1 MKVRKL
7 IIVDDEKNIRL
18 GLKTMIERQY
28 PSAYQIELASNGQM
42 ALELNRASRADLILT
57 DIRMPVLDG
66 IRLLEELDREP
77 GGRRPAVVLLSG
89 YDDFEYAKTA
99 IRYKVKD
106 YLLKPIQRTELFDML
121 NRVDKE
127 LSELEASNLERRQE
141 KYELQLEQHKNRV
154 RQLLFG
160 TGPVTEEELQQMK
173 EEWADRISP
182 ASAYAVAMVLCRYV
196 DGSVMPTGEIQRLV
210 ERLSQS
216 MDVRAE
222 LALTDVEGRLILA
235 GNTANWYQE
244 LARQAEQKGWNGFRI
259 GISTEQRDL
268 AQMHEQ
274 YQEAQAAL
282 RYTFLH
288 PSAYYIEYDAALTK
302 RMNPPLPYGALR
314 KLGNMLGT
322 DRMEEMK
329 RLLASIFELD
339 HLKQIDMTYLEKV
352 SGLINENVFDEVF
365 RRYGESSVEVL
376 KMYKLV
382 GSLNNFQSFNEYY
395 RKLEYLLV
403 SVNDYVSRI
412 RLAHSEHA
420 DMKEAVRYIHEHYE
434 RPLNMAMVSNHVSLN
449 YSYFSEA
456 FKAYTGDNFVSYLK
470 KVRIQRAKELLLH
483 KSSMKMAEISL
494 AVGFE
499 NSKQFSRVFKELE
512 GVSPHEYRQL
522 GGMEAGH
529 GK

>member
-18 GLKTMIERQY
+18 GLKTMIEREY
-28 PSAYQIELASNGQM
+28 PSAYHIELASNGQM
-42 ALELNRASRADLILT
+42 ALELNRAARADLILT

-66 IRLLEELDREP
+66 IRLLEELDRET
-77 GGRRPAVVLLSG
+77 GGRKPAVVLLSG

-127 LSELEASNLERRQE
+127 LSELEAANLERTQE
-141 KYELQLEQHKNRV
+141 KHELQMEQRKNRL

-160 TGPVTEEELQQMK
+160 RGPVMEEELQQ
-173 EEWADRISP
+173 AARILP
-182 ASAYAVAMVLCRYV
+182 ASSYAVAMVLCRYV

-210 ERLSQS
+210 ERLSHS

-222 LALTDVEGRLILA
+222 LVLTDIEGRLILA
-235 GNTANWYQE
+235 GNTSDWYQE
-244 LARQAEQKGWNGFRI
+244 LARQAEEKGWNGFRI
-259 GISTEQRDL
+259 GISTEQNDL
-268 AQMHEQ
+268 AQVREQ
-274 YQEAQAAL
+274 YLEAQAAL

-288 PSAYYIEYDAALTK
+288 PSAYYIEYDAALTN
-302 RMNPPLPYGALR
+302 RMNYPLPYGSLR

-322 DRMEEMK
+322 DRVDEMK
-329 RLLASIFELD
+329 KLLASIFELD
-339 HLKQIDMTYLEKV
+339 HLKQMDMTYLEKV

-365 RRYGESSVEVL
+365 RKYGESSVEVL
-376 KMYKLV
+376 KMYRLV

-420 DMKEAVRYIHEHYE
+420 DMKEAVRYIQEHYE

-470 KVRIQRAKELLLH
+470 KVRIQRAKELLLN
-483 KSSMKMAEISL
+483 KSTMKMAEISL

-522 GGMEAGH
+522 GGMDTERGE
-529 GK
+529 